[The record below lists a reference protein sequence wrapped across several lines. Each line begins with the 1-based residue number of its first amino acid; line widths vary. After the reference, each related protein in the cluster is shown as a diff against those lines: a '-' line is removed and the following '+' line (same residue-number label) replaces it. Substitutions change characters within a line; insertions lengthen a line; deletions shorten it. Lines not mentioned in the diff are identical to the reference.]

1 MSPDPRPRQNAI
13 ERAFQGAIVC
23 RGYRRTWA
31 FPQEVA
37 DLLERETAGASVLHL
52 FGGRAA
58 FGFRLDG
65 DRLTR
70 PHVVGNAFF
79 PPFRCESFD
88 TVVCDPPYDRASNGL
103 WAQVLVPAACLAR
116 RRVWWFSTYSLDA
129 RFHGLKIARWWAVM
143 PSRQGELRYLA
154 EMERTR
160 HPHHGCWPRPRKGE
174 RSLAPAIR
182 KFDWRSLTD
191 HPNLPLGV
199 V

>member
-1 MSPDPRPRQNAI
+1 MRQI
-13 ERAFQGAIVC
+13 EVAFQGAIIC

-31 FPQEVA
+31 FPAEVA
-37 DLLERETAGASVLHL
+37 TLIERAAADGSVLHL
-52 FGGRAA
+52 FGGHAT
-58 FGFRLDG
+58 FGLRLDA
-65 DRLTR
+65 DRATD
-70 PHVVGNAFF
+70 PHVIGNAFF

-129 RFHGLKIARWWAVM
+129 RFHGLKLLRWWAVM

-154 EMERTR
+154 ELERTR
-160 HPHHGCWPRPRKGE
+160 HPHGGCWPRAGDRE

-182 KFDWRSLTD
+182 KFDWRSQIEQ
-191 HPNLPLGV
+191 PNFQFAEPPA
-199 V
+199 